1 MGFDDVFRIAWSIAE
16 RYYPMNPFD
25 ALAIFVLG
33 KIKEGL
39 YARWLK
45 FLFELVFSGVV
56 TFLFVCGGVLAGGA
70 VVDSD
75 IGLAVWVAEAIGSGM
90 VMSAIVMTALFRR
103 ESNGLTKNMIVVL
116 PSAEATKELATDLQY
131 IEKPG
136 EKK

>member
-1 MGFDDVFRIAWSIAE
+1 
-16 RYYPMNPFD
+16 MNPFD

-45 FLFELVFSGVV
+45 FLFELGFSGVV
-56 TFLFVCGGVLAGGA
+56 TFLFICGGILAGGA

-75 IGLAVWVAEAIGSGM
+75 IGMAVWVIVAIGSGM
-90 VMSAIVMTALFRR
+90 VASAIAVTALFRR
-103 ESNGLTKNMIVVL
+103 ESNGLTKGMIVAL
-116 PSAEATKELATDLQY
+116 PSAEAAKEIATDLEY